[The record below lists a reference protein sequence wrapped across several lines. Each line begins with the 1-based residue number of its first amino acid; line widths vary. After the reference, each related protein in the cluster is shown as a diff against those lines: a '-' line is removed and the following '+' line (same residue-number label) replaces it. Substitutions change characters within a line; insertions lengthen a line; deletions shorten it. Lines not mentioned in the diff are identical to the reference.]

1 MLKAI
6 SIIGFKKSGK
16 TTLLTSLAKELKSRG
31 LKVAAAKFS
40 HHGLDKNDTDTQ
52 KMAEMGIPVIGL
64 TQNEA
69 AIFWPEKKYLLD
81 LLPLVSA
88 HVLLVEGGKSLTWL
102 PRILVLKSKHEASD
116 MDNGLALASWGEI
129 EVPGLPGIT
138 SVSTL
143 ADLVLSKGFA
153 LAGIDCGSC
162 NRPDCLHLARE
173 IVQGKASPEECVARS
188 SSKISISIN
197 NQTLALN
204 PFVENIFMKS
214 ILGMLSEL
222 KGYAP
227 GKIKIEMEGS

>member
-16 TTLLTSLAKELKSRG
+16 TTLLTSLVQELKSRG
-31 LKVAAAKFS
+31 HKVAAAKFS
-40 HHGLDKNDTDTQ
+40 HHGLDKKDTDTQ
-52 KMAEMGIPVIGL
+52 KMAQVGIPVIGL

-88 HVLLVEGGKSLTWL
+88 DILLVEGGKNLTWL
-102 PRILVLKSKHEASD
+102 PRILVLKSKQEARD
-116 MDNGLALASWGEI
+116 MDNGLALATWGEI
-129 EVPGLPGIT
+129 EVPGLPRIT
-138 SVSTL
+138 SVSRL

-153 LAGIDCGSC
+153 LAGIDCGTC
-162 NRPDCLHLARE
+162 NRPDCLHLAKE
-173 IVQGKASPEECVARS
+173 IVQGKASPKECAAQNTK
-188 SSKISISIN
+188 KISITVN
-197 NQTLALN
+197 HHKLALN
-204 PFVENIFMKS
+204 PFVEKIIINS

-227 GKIKIEMEGS
+227 GKIKIEIDL